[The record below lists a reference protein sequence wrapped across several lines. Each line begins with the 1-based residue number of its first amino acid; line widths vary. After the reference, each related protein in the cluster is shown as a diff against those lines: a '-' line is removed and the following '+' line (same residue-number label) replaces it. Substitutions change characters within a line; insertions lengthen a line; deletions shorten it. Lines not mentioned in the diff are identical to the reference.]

1 MTINIGEILPNS
13 SLTRFSSKGLEN
25 LRLHDFINND
35 KVIIFGVPGAY
46 SRTCS
51 SKHLPSFIR
60 TMVKFKDKAISKV
73 ICVAVNDP
81 FVMAN
86 WG

>member
-1 MTINIGEILPNS
+1 MTVNIGEIVPNS
-13 SLTRFSSKGLEN
+13 SLTRFGSKGLES

-60 TMVKFKDKAISKV
+60 TMDKFKDKAISKV
-73 ICVAVNDP
+73 ILLNVIGIC
-81 FVMAN
+81 
-86 WG
+86 